1 MSHDKQRWHWVIQW
15 LWAMLRG
22 QLMTCLSDINLSTT
36 HIVLTS
42 LVSLCLYFLCANAMC
57 SKTAARHFDVRSL
70 TWPPKSPDLKPIDHM
85 WDSLEN
91 RIRNRPVQP
100 RTRQNK
106 MHCMKMDAL
115 PTIQDS
121 TLHIINEETLP
132 SMHHRQGRPFEI
144 LNCKFDKK

>member
-1 MSHDKQRWHWVIQW
+1 MFS
-15 LWAMLRG
+15 
-22 QLMTCLSDINLSTT
+22 N
-36 HIVLTS
+36 TS
-42 LVSLCLYFLCANAMC
+42 V
-57 SKTAARHFDVRSL
+57 RHFDGHSL
-70 TWPPKSPDLKPIDHM
+70 TWPSKSPDLSPIEHM
-85 WDSLEN
+85 WDALDN

-100 RTRQNK
+100 SARQIAL
-106 MHCMKMDAL
+106 HEEL